1 MILTSGYNDII
12 IHRYNI
18 AYFYYSSN
26 NQWVEKSYQHSSI
39 VVLSDENMK
48 IVSDISQTSDD
59 RRPTTDDRESSD

>member
-1 MILTSGYNDII
+1 MILTSGNNDII
-12 IHRYNI
+12 IHGYNI

-48 IVSDISQTSDD
+48 IVSDILFHRRQTS
-59 RRPTTDDRESSD
+59 DDRESSD